1 MRTLFYLPAIAVF
14 ALASCNSSNEQP
26 AGAKND
32 DIDQT
37 RKLEGEALVKK
48 GNYIVTAAAC
58 NDCHSPKIMTPHGP
72 VVDSSKMLS
81 GHTAASQLPP
91 VDAAAYKPGNWMSMA
106 PDATAFVGP
115 WGISYAAN
123 LTSDSATGI
132 GAWTKEVFIQ
142 TLRTGKHLG
151 LANGRPIMPPMPWNY
166 INQYTDE
173 DLGAIYAYLKSL
185 PAVTNR
191 VPEYT
196 PPPKPVPSK

>member
-1 MRTLFYLPAIAVF
+1 MRTLFYLPAMAIL

-26 AGAKND
+26 AGTKND
-32 DIDQT
+32 DIEQT
-37 RKLEGEALVKK
+37 RKLEGEALVKR

-58 NDCHSPKIMTPHGP
+58 NDCHSPKIMTPQGP
-72 VVDSSKMLS
+72 IVDSSKMLS
-81 GHTAASQLPP
+81 GYPATSQLPL
-91 VDAAAYKPGNWMSMA
+91 VDASAYKPGNWMGMA

-123 LTSDSATGI
+123 LTSDSTTGI

-151 LANGRPIMPPMPWNY
+151 LPNGRPIMPPMPWNY

-173 DLGAIYAYLKSL
+173 DLGAIYAYLQSL

-196 PPPKPVPSK
+196 PPSTPIASK